1 MNDSRTHRVRFEAL
15 VAQAALAADA
25 GNFEEV
31 VVQLVAA
38 ASYAQSNY
46 TGVFLDRRVEALL
59 DRVARHVNASFSTVP
74 RCDKSVG
81 LLMTSIHPYG
91 GHSKIA
97 WRWVQVDRDHHF
109 RLVLTAQQN
118 RQEPEQLLE
127 LLEMGRMDCIRLP
140 ASGGLLQR
148 IADARDEIAGADF
161 LIMNIHPDDVIGA
174 VAAACLRERL
184 RTVFVDHAY
193 FSFSLGMTHAHA
205 LCCTTP
211 AAVAIATQERLISPE
226 HLVWYRN
233 APEWLGRNIEV
244 DEHDVREQLGVPEGA
259 LLLLSSGSEH
269 KFYPVRGVGLLDL
282 VAPVLDAFPEA
293 HLAIVGIYHPE
304 RFVGPLLA
312 RHASRVHLLAPV
324 GERVLLRYITVCDI
338 YLDSVPNH
346 SGGAAQQAMLLSKP
360 TLAYA
365 DPLTYRAHLAPQ
377 FFTVD
382 DFSWIHFSVG
392 SYRTDLQELT
402 RNPAWRQQRGEFL
415 KAQVSSRIS
424 EQDNLESIRASYRKA
439 RLAPLIGQTLQD
451 ESLRMDNPALH
462 EVFDKNLAG
471 WAAFSNPANHAAP
484 AARGAGGV
492 AGVRALAF
500 YLPQFHEIPENNA
513 WWGEGFTEWTNVR
526 QAKPL
531 FEGHEQPLVP
541 GELGY
546 YDLSSVDV
554 LERQAK
560 LAKEHGIHGFC
571 FHYYWFDGK
580 RLLEKPVDQLLRAP
594 QIDLPFCLC
603 WANENWTRRWDGGEQ
618 EVLMP
623 QSYSPE
629 LHERFARDLLPYFS
643 DRRYI
648 RVQGNPVLLIYRTD
662 IIPDLK
668 NTVASWRD
676 AWRALG
682 LGEVYLVAVES
693 FRAVDPHEWGF
704 DACCDFPPHQ
714 VDFRAIAPQRPVN
727 LVADTQ
733 ARVGDYGRLRDSW
746 LGRPPPG
753 YKRFCGLVPGWDNS
767 ARRRKGGATL
777 FVDATPERYR
787 TWLREAVAR
796 TVNEFEGDER
806 LVFINAWNEWAEG
819 CVLEPTQRWGRAYLE
834 ATRDVLRLPQ
844 QEFLRPVSSPYQQWL
859 DGRLDCIKEISLY
872 LAAGVHIQVLIA
884 GGDAVAITRT
894 RAALD
899 AQQRAPDRVLT
910 LAEDG
915 LTALGEEGWTLLLHA
930 GDTLETD
937 ALARLHLLLSEP
949 EAEGARVVYFDHDE
963 LDAQGRLATPYF
975 KPDFNHD
982 LLLSYPYVG
991 RALAVR
997 NDWALPL
1004 LAGQGDGPFDLAL
1017 AYRLALSAAAEG
1029 GARAL
1034 RHIAAPL
1041 LHLTSEQ
1048 PTVFCTTSEAW
1059 QALAGVLAEHLARAE
1074 PGSEVTE
1081 GPAPGTFHVI
1091 PPLPRTPLVSIV
1103 IPTRDQLPFLSRCI
1117 ESLLEKTN
1125 YPNFEV
1131 LVVDNGSQTPEAR
1144 EFLAGLAQVDPAR
1157 IRVLAAPG
1165 AFNFSR
1171 MNNLAVK
1178 QARGEYLLL
1187 LNNDTAALQ
1196 PDWLTMMVRHALRP
1210 GVGIVGARLLY
1221 PDGSLQHAGIIM
1233 GLRGPAEH
1241 PALGA
1246 PADQV
1251 GYLFRTQVQQDF
1263 SAVTAA
1269 CLLVGKAVYEEVG
1282 GLDEQA
1288 FAVSYNDVDFCLRVG
1303 ATGRRIVWTPLATL
1317 LHEGSASQK
1326 RSIENL
1332 GQVGK
1337 QARFTREQGAMYERW
1352 PDVIAHDP
1360 AYNPNLSLTERVYE
1374 IEFNALLRPA
1384 PPRVAGRPHA
1394 LVFPGDTQGC
1404 GHYRLIQ
1411 PLDAMVQARLA
1422 TGRVS
1427 LSSMR
1432 AHLALA
1438 SGADVLVFQRCFTD
1452 AGLQA
1457 LQELRS
1463 LKQVR
1468 KVYDAD
1474 DLDSR
1479 IRITNA
1485 SYRQTLKDARGRMA
1499 KAIGL
1504 CDRLVVSTQP
1514 LAQALSGTSDDIRV
1528 VANRLAPGMWG
1539 VEPPKRDIGRPRRK
1553 GKPRVGWAGSTSHYG
1568 DLKMIADVIRDLAG
1582 EVDWVFMGMCPE
1594 EIRPYVK
1601 EFYAGVPTLEWP
1613 RHLMAQDWDLAIA
1626 PLESHAFNECKSNL
1640 KLLEYGWCAMPVV
1653 CSDVAPYQGDLPVV
1667 RVKNRH
1673 KDWCDAIRAT
1683 LADGTQARAQGLALQ
1698 RKVQSDWV
1706 LEGEHVSE
1714 WLAAWAS

>member
-1 MNDSRTHRVRFEAL
+1 MDKVDITDMRSSYADGSFDFIICSHVLEHVQDDRAAMRELCRVLAPEGRAILMVPILLTQAHTDEDPALDDIKERVRRFGQEDH
-15 VAQAALAADA
+15 VRR
-25 GNFEEV
+25 
-31 VVQLVAA
+31 
-38 ASYAQSNY
+38 YA
-46 TGVFLDRRVEALL
+46 
-59 DRVARHVNASFSTVP
+59 
-74 RCDKSVG
+74 K
-81 LLMTSIHPYG
+81 
-91 GHSKIA
+91 
-97 WRWVQVDRDHHF
+97 W
-109 RLVLTAQQN
+109 
-118 RQEPEQLLE
+118 
-127 LLEMGRMDCIRLP
+127 
-140 ASGGLLQR
+140 
-148 IADARDEIAGADF
+148 DF
-161 LIMNIHPDDVIGA
+161 LK
-174 VAAACLRERL
+174 RL
-184 RTVFVDHAY
+184 RDSGF
-193 FSFSLGMTHAHA
+193 
-205 LCCTTP
+205 
-211 AAVAIATQERLISPE
+211 
-226 HLVWYRN
+226 LV
-233 APEWLGRNIEV
+233 EML
-244 DEHDVREQLGVPEGA
+244 DE
-259 LLLLSSGSEH
+259 S
-269 KFYPVRGVGLLDL
+269 KF
-282 VAPVLDAFPEA
+282 
-293 HLAIVGIYHPE
+293 
-304 RFVGPLLA
+304 
-312 RHASRVHLLAPV
+312 
-324 GERVLLRYITVCDI
+324 
-338 YLDSVPNH
+338 
-346 SGGAAQQAMLLSKP
+346 
-360 TLAYA
+360 
-365 DPLTYRAHLAPQ
+365 
-377 FFTVD
+377 
-382 DFSWIHFSVG
+382 
-392 SYRTDLQELT
+392 QELT
-402 RNPAWRQQRGEFL
+402 RVPRVFKNHGITSTSLLYIGKKYEKQEDVKENDIANNRRWDGINLDQKCQVTIAIPAYKAVFFAEALDSALSQRFGSFEVLVCDDSGGREIEDIVISRQNGLVPLRYIRNETRLGERGNVRRCIDEARGYYIKL
-415 KAQVSSRIS
+415 LYDDDLIAPDCIARLSEVLSILPEVSLVSSRRGVINERGELASSIS
-424 EQDNLESIRASYRKA
+424 SPAYRWPFLEDVRLKGTSVCSFLGLNPINFIGEPSSVMFRKEDVERTIQGDVFSLAGLPISWVGDLALYVNLLKNGDLVMLAETLSNFRVSSYQVSQKYRDDATIVHKHVLQFQTLVQGLEKFDRNQALLCAPMSSEDQFSELDLMHYWDGRIQQA
-439 RLAPLIGQTLQD
+439 RL
-451 ESLRMDNPALH
+451 R
-462 EVFDKNLAG
+462 V
-471 WAAFSNPANHAAP
+471 
-484 AARGAGGV
+484 
-492 AGVRALAF
+492 LAF

-623 QSYSPE
+623 QCYSPE
-629 LHERFARDLLPYFS
+629 LHERFARDLLPYFL

-648 RVQGNPVLLIYRTD
+648 RVQGKPVLLIYRTD

-668 NTVASWRD
+668 DTVASWRD

-714 VDFRAIAPQRPVN
+714 VNPQAIAPQSPVN

-733 ARVGDYGRLRDSW
+733 AHVGDYGRLRDFW

-910 LAEDG
+910 LSEDG

-937 ALARLHLLLSEP
+937 ALARLHLLLGEP
-949 EAEGARVVYFDHDE
+949 EAEGACVVYFDHDE
-963 LDAQGRLATPYF
+963 LDAEGQLTTPYF

-1178 QARGEYLLL
+1178 QARGEFILL

-1337 QARFTREQGAMYERW
+1337 QARFTREQGALYERW
-1352 PDVIAHDP
+1352 PDVIARDP
-1360 AYNPNLSLTERVYE
+1360 AYNPNLSLTERGYE

-1568 DLKMIADVIRDLAG
+1568 DLKMIADVIRDLAD

-1698 RKVQSDWV
+1698 RKVHSDWV